1 MKSRDILP
9 LRRLKTQRERK
20 KKEEEEEE
28 EEEEEMT
35 RGYTKS
41 KKME

>member
-28 EEEEEMT
+28 EMT

>member
-28 EEEEEMT
+28 EEEEMT

>member
-28 EEEEEMT
+28 EEEMT